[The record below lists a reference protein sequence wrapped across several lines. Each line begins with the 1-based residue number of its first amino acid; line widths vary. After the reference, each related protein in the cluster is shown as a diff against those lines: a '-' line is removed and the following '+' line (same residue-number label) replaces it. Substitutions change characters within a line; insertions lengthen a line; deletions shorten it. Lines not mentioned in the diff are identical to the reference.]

1 MLISTSDGNEY
12 LIGFSYFN
20 KNIISFEGHEFLG
33 DTDII
38 EIVLKRQKG
47 NGVSNEALFKIIDRI
62 WEVVHDRKSSIFY
75 FYCDDMHDI
84 ARRKNN
90 WSPNYIRWGRED
102 TKEGGWR
109 HTRREGYKG
118 WEPAPFYWVS
128 RVYDHSMSRTN
139 RTEEVRRLYRVNV
152 RPLLNSTIHPE
163 LELCSELD
171 Q

>member
-1 MLISTSDGNEY
+1 MEESVLISTSDGNEY
-12 LIGFSYFN
+12 LIGFSSFN

-90 WSPNYIRWGRED
+90 WSPQ
-102 TKEGGWR
+102 K
-109 HTRREGYKG
+109 
-118 WEPAPFYWVS
+118 
-128 RVYDHSMSRTN
+128 
-139 RTEEVRRLYRVNV
+139 YR
-152 RPLLNSTIHPE
+152 
-163 LELCSELD
+163 SELFSSMFNRAMKD
-171 Q
+171 RGGKYINMRIEIKTYDRDVYMHLISNNDNIKKMEYLKRSLLDMGK